1 MVEGIRKNKF
11 PGKTKEDLAFD
22 CDMYIYC
29 CLICPSIL
37 VQPCPKEC
45 TVHPDNFCQLRTS
58 WRSLLSWQV
67 GFFFHFPFYIW
78 MHCMK
83 INSPSHNQSPETG
96 WLHCRHRLLLQVWQ
110 LMIPR
115 TEWDS
120 LITVVRKGTTRK
132 TQCDEDNFC
141 LLVKI
146 RLENTSH
153 TCIFFIQLLVWW
165 SLDDLWLSSLGS
177 CFAREN
183 HRHCCSDIH
192 FSKAQPSSVIEVA
205 EFYPGWKL
213 KEKGANFA
221 GFVWGKSQV
230 VVTGSATKP
239 QCTMTREVR
248 ELCVP
253 CGICFRPSL
262 DRKSVV

>member
-1 MVEGIRKNKF
+1 MLEGIRKNKF

-22 CDMYIYC
+22 CDMYIYY

-78 MHCMK
+78 MYCMK

-177 CFAREN
+177 CL
-183 HRHCCSDIH
+183 C
-192 FSKAQPSSVIEVA
+192 K
-205 EFYPGWKL
+205 
-213 KEKGANFA
+213 
-221 GFVWGKSQV
+221 GKSQ
-230 VVTGSATKP
+230 TLLLWHTLFQSTTFTYDRGGRILPRLEAERKRC
-239 QCTMTREVR
+239 Q
-248 ELCVP
+248 LCWF
-253 CGICFRPSL
+253 CLGKKSSCCHRICHQASMHN
-262 DRKSVV
+262 DKGG